1 MYIHSTDIRTR
12 VKCLIHNA
20 NTNPGFYIWSLLLCK
35 CLQCSKADVK
45 IKPYAYLK
53 ISKNTTSWKN
63 MFWIFENGFFD
74 AITQI
79 SLFYFWDIIWANI
92 KMFHTLNLIFVP
104 SQNQAI
110 LHALLIN
117 CNKHKGCWK
126 LLSLTKKKFSMLCW
140 SLAINMKECWNI
152 LNLSKKGMSDM
163 NIFCMSSWLLAI
175 NIKGLLKSS
184 QPNQESS
191 LHTGH

>member
-117 CNKHKGCWK
+117 CNKHKGV
-126 LLSLTKKKFSMLCW
+126 
-140 SLAINMKECWNI
+140 
-152 LNLSKKGMSDM
+152 
-163 NIFCMSSWLLAI
+163 
-175 NIKGLLKSS
+175 LKTS
-184 QPNQESS
+184 QPNQEKI
-191 LHTGH
+191 LHALLVLGHKYEGMLKHSQPEQERNEWHEHILHVFLVTGHKYKRVTEKFSA